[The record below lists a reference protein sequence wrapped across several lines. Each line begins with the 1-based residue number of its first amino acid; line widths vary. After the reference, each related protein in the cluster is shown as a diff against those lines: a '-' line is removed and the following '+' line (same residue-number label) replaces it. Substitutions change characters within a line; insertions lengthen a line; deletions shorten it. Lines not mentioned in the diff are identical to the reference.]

1 MHPSNKRLSLTA
13 GVAAQTGF
21 PTWTAA
27 EVAAAVRN
35 RGSHP
40 QFAELAAMIEQNGL
54 SGAKLV
60 RACDGVTQ
68 LVDLLKQALSE
79 RSAGATIPPLRVVI
93 LSKLFTDLW
102 LDAAREAALRPATAA
117 PRAGAAPAAPET
129 PGAPTTPE
137 GDDADAD
144 AEDADYPP
152 IRDEDKRSLRCRDGA
167 FLPIVVYDTKS
178 GMTALI
184 SLFKNGQPIKEPHE
198 GGRDSWRVFEKTI
211 GQGNYGDVAIV
222 INVRRGRRSEALKSV
237 RLQGKTEAERRAEQS
252 NLIDEARNML
262 RVGGHTNVLQVL
274 GVFLWSNEVLTF
286 SELVENGRELT
297 DIIQGGE
304 LVARAAADDDVA
316 AAERAA
322 LQRVLTLALQLARG
336 LGHIHSR
343 CVLHNDVRVV
353 VAAARP
359 ANGGGGDS

>member
-1 MHPSNKRLSLTA
+1 MEEDDNTA
-13 GVAAQTGF
+13 
-21 PTWTAA
+21 
-27 EVAAAVRN
+27 
-35 RGSHP
+35 
-40 QFAELAAMIEQNGL
+40 
-54 SGAKLV
+54 
-60 RACDGVTQ
+60 
-68 LVDLLKQALSE
+68 
-79 RSAGATIPPLRVVI
+79 
-93 LSKLFTDLW
+93 
-102 LDAAREAALRPATAA
+102 
-117 PRAGAAPAAPET
+117 
-129 PGAPTTPE
+129 
-137 GDDADAD
+137 DDSAD
-144 AEDADYPP
+144 AEDPGYPP

-286 SELVENGRELT
+286 SELVDNGRELT

-359 ANGGGGDS
+359 ANGGGGGFLRGGVQTTTTTTETAARRGGLSLLELWCLGMIARPRDAVTTDALAAGGRPRVLFPCGSHIRSSPRTAW